1 MLKFSFNNLFSKEL
15 NVYFAIPPLEYS
27 RVAINVT
34 SREMLSV
41 LRNGKD
47 NPINMLAEYKVW
59 RELTDIY
66 LKVDMFVYY

>member
-1 MLKFSFNNLFSKEL
+1 MSISLSPPPPP
-15 NVYFAIPPLEYS
+15 PPLEYS

-59 RELTDIY
+59 RELTDTY